1 MAELTL
7 REAKA
12 RAINKLRA
20 KVPQMRQVLAEY
32 DERLALYYE
41 DLCEHSSAD
50 DNDENDHHNLYEL
63 LAAIKLLRLMDKYV
77 HDVAKAQ
84 MVIKLREG
92 QWHKEGNMWLH
103 DTGGLLLPGS
113 RGNTYYRWMN
123 FQVFVYSI
131 APTGIG
137 KTMATLFPAL
147 KALKDKDKL
156 FFITAKGSGKNAP
169 LEAIELLS
177 KNGLKIKAIDIT
189 AKRKICNCGK
199 KNCNPDDCPF
209 AIGYFSRLKAATY
222 EIYKSYD
229 IFTKEVILEIANK
242 YSICAFEF
250 SLYLSYFC
258 SFVTADYNYVFD
270 PKAHLIRYFDD
281 DTYKPKVLVDEAHNL
296 VSRSKDMYSATILE
310 NDIRSLR
317 KNLSSYKPSARSLC
331 NKAIEIFDKYHDI
344 LAEKALYV
352 SEDMDIEL
360 NKIL

>member
-123 FQVFVYSI
+123 FQVFVLVAMYGLQAWVDTEVPNGTREMLPSEREGEGGTI
-131 APTGIG
+131 EDLRRLCTDFTFYAPRKTDKTGLSAYNNFIYFMLEDADSEIMCTANSQTQSKILYERTQLLIKQMDPNGQRIRFTATQTNWKLGQPRSAKLSALSAGG
-137 KTMATLFPAL
+137 KT
-147 KALKDKDKL
+147 KD
-156 FFITAKGSGKNAP
+156 
-169 LEAIELLS
+169 
-177 KNGLKIKAIDIT
+177 
-189 AKRKICNCGK
+189 
-199 KNCNPDDCPF
+199 
-209 AIGYFSRLKAATY
+209 
-222 EIYKSYD
+222 
-229 IFTKEVILEIANK
+229 
-242 YSICAFEF
+242 
-250 SLYLSYFC
+250 
-258 SFVTADYNYVFD
+258 
-270 PKAHLIRYFDD
+270 
-281 DTYKPKVLVDEAHNL
+281 
-296 VSRSKDMYSATILE
+296 
-310 NDIRSLR
+310 
-317 KNLSSYKPSARSLC
+317 
-331 NKAIEIFDKYHDI
+331 
-344 LAEKALYV
+344 
-352 SEDMDIEL
+352 
-360 NKIL
+360 